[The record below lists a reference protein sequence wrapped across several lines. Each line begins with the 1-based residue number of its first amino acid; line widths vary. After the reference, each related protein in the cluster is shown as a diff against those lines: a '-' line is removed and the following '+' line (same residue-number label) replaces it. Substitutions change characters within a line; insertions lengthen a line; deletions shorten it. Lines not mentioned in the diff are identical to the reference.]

1 MSNKIRVGIL
11 GCASIAKRS
20 LAPAF
25 TAHPQFDIVAIA
37 SRTTENA
44 VEFAAKYGARPCS
57 YNELVA
63 AEDLDFIYC
72 PLPTGLHAEWVAR
85 CLLAGKHVLCE
96 KSLACTYEEVSRL
109 VDLARTHNLLL
120 MESFQFRFHAQNL
133 YVKKLLQEGAVGPL
147 RQVIIRFGI
156 PPFPEGKANIRYS
169 KELGGGALLDN
180 GAYTLKAASYLLG
193 DELTVLAAMCDINRP
208 DKDGVG
214 DDVDLTGSI
223 MLRTAD
229 GVSVQTAYGFSHFYQ
244 NGYEIWG
251 KDGKITTT
259 RAFTARSDFAAP
271 VILETREGRQEQT
284 FQDDHFQNL
293 LSHISDCF
301 VSGAFEEEYRQNL
314 LQARLLADTV
324 CLMEKEGGRT

>member
-1 MSNKIRVGIL
+1 MERTRVGIM
-11 GCASIAKRS
+11 GCAAIAKRS

-25 TAHPQFDIVAIA
+25 AAHPSFQLAAIA
-37 SRTTENA
+37 SRTAEKA
-44 VEFAAKYGARPCS
+44 QEFAGQYGACPCS
-57 YNELVA
+57 YDELVA
-63 AEDLDFIYC
+63 SEDVDLIYC
-72 PLPTGLHAEWVAR
+72 PLPTGLHAEWVER
-85 CLLAGKHVLCE
+85 CLQAGKHVLCE

-109 VDLARTHNLLL
+109 VELAKSRHLLL

-133 YVKKLLQEGAVGPL
+133 YVKKLLQEGTVGPL

-156 PPFPEGKANIRYS
+156 PPFPEGSANIRYS

-193 DELTVLAAMCDINRP
+193 NDLKVLTAMNDLNRP

-229 GVSVQTAYGFSHFYQ
+229 GVPVQTAYGFSHFYQ

-259 RAFTARSDFAAP
+259 RAFTARPDFAAP
-271 VILETREGRQEQT
+271 VILETRAGRTEET
-284 FQDDHFQNL
+284 FQDDHFANL
-293 LSHISDCF
+293 LSHIADRLADGVF
-301 VSGAFEEEYRQNL
+301 DDEYSQNL
-314 LQARLLADTV
+314 LQARLIADS
-324 CLMEKEGGRT
+324 LSRMELV